1 VTSIGVHRSHKAR
14 YLVLR
19 VPDGEAIPGALAAAL
34 QDEGVTCGWLSGGG
48 VLTDVELRAYSAEI
62 GTLGNARRIDG
73 PVHVLA
79 LEGSIG
85 LAGGELSVSLRAML
99 GRETDRGLETLSG
112 EIASARSVALELFVT
127 ALEDVTLERSLDEA
141 AGIWMLGPAGEVDPE
156 RPPVSRP
163 PAPAAPAAWSAALE
177 ASDRPERDPRPR
189 SGTSAGAHGGSGG
202 HGSRPRA
209 NGPAVVPM
217 RPPRP
222 ESDSVDTPYPEK
234 GDSVDH
240 FAFGRCDVVKSDGD
254 RLHLKIHKDGR
265 VREIALAMLRVSR
278 LADAED
284 GRRRFKLERRI

>member
-1 VTSIGVHRSHKAR
+1 MSSIGVHRSHKAR

-19 VPDGEAIPGALAAAL
+19 VPDGEAIPGALAATL
-34 QDEGVTCGWLSGGG
+34 QDERVTCGWLSGGG

-62 GTLGNARRIDG
+62 GTLGSARRIEG

-85 LAGGELSVSLRAML
+85 LAGGELSLSLRAML

-141 AGIWMLGPAGEVDPE
+141 AGVWMLGPAGEVDPE
-156 RPPVSRP
+156 RPAVSRS
-163 PAPAAPAAWSAALE
+163 PASAAPAAWSAALE
-177 ASDRPERDPRPR
+177 ASDRPDREARPR
-189 SGTSAGAHGGSGG
+189 GAASQGG
-202 HGSRPRA
+202 HGSRARA
-209 NGPAVVPM
+209 NGPAVVPL

>member
-1 VTSIGVHRSHKAR
+1 VSIGVHRSHKSR

-19 VPDGEAIPGALAAAL
+19 VPDGEAIPGALAATL
-34 QDEGVTCGWLSGGG
+34 QDERVACGWLSGGG

-62 GTLGNARRIDG
+62 GTLGSARRIEG

-85 LAGGELSVSLRAML
+85 LAAGEVSLSLRAML

-127 ALEDVTLERSLDEA
+127 ALEDVSLEHTLDEA
-141 AGIWMLGPAGEVDPE
+141 AGVWLLGAAAEHGAVGPAAAR
-156 RPPVSRP
+156 RPSA
-163 PAPAAPAAWSAALE
+163 APAAPAAWSSALE
-177 ASDRPERDPRPR
+177 ASDRPDREPRPR
-189 SGTSAGAHGGSGG
+189 AHG
-202 HGSRPRA
+202 HAARPRA
-209 NGPAVVPM
+209 EGSAVVPL

-222 ESDSVDTPYPEK
+222 TSDSPDVPYPEK

-284 GRRRFKLERRI
+284 GRRRFKLERKM